1 MSGFTHAPVLAE
13 MTIEALAVRP
23 GGRYV
28 DGTVGGGGHAE
39 MILKSSEPGGWL
51 GGCDQDG
58 EALKATSKRLA
69 PFGNRW
75 DIRRG
80 AFETLMDWIPPG
92 SVDGVLLDLGVSSPQ
107 LDTAERGFSF
117 QHDGPLDMR
126 MDDRK
131 SLTAAELVNG
141 AEESKL
147 ANWFW
152 EMGGERQSR
161 RVARAIVN
169 ARASSRLETTR
180 ELAAVVERALPRRW
194 RRLHPATRTFQAL
207 RMIVN
212 DEVSLLEQGLQ
223 VSSEI
228 LKSGGRLAVITF
240 HSVEARTVKKFGD
253 EHARGNGLP
262 SLRWVHRR
270 VIKPS
275 EEELTTNPRAR
286 SAQLRVLEKE

>member
-1 MSGFTHAPVLAE
+1 MPVLVAE
-13 MTIEALAVRP
+13 VLEVLRP
-23 GGRYV
+23 RSGWRHA
-28 DGTVGGGGHAE
+28 DGTLGGGGHAE
-39 MILKSSEPGGWL
+39 AVLQASAPDGWL
-51 GGCDQDG
+51 GGCDRDG
-58 EALKATSKRLA
+58 MAVAFAKKRLA
-69 PFGNRW
+69 CFGTRCEV
-75 DIRRG
+75 RRQSYSELG
-80 AFETLMDWIPPG
+80 EWIKKD
-92 SVDGVLLDLGVSSPQ
+92 SVDSVLLDLGVSSPQ

-169 ARASSRLETTR
+169 ARASNSLETTR
-180 ELAAVVERALPRRW
+180 ELAAVVERALPRRG

-212 DEVSLLEQGLQ
+212 DELSLLEQGLQ

-253 EHARGNGLP
+253 EHVRGNGLP